1 MMSEKIKNE
10 KKRKRDKQTVKS
22 TKKNRISIL
31 ENI

>member
-10 KKRKRDKQTVKS
+10 KKKEKRQTNS
-22 TKKNRISIL
+22 QINKKNRISIL

>member
-22 TKKNRISIL
+22 TKKNRVSIL